1 MFEIKE
7 EVINRAKNKMPETGF
22 NAAVKHLSSYDLEK
36 VLESH
41 GTLTG
46 NSLLEVLWS
55 LGFDTQNYEITEQYA
70 YHRPVLAKTSEPWY
84 GKRWIGMER
93 KDAEWVNSKYSS
105 LDVRV
110 ATAGFS
116 DLGDIVGVM
125 GRQSNFT
132 GDLLDHM
139 RNKKDVNH
147 NNTEVNNESED
158 TDPNTN

>member
-36 VLESH
+36 ILESH
-41 GTLTG
+41 GTPSG
-46 NSLLEVLWS
+46 WSLLEVLWS

-116 DLGDIVGVM
+116 DLGDVVGVM
-125 GRQSNFT
+125 GKQSNFT

-139 RNKKDVNH
+139 KNKRDVN
-147 NNTEVNNESED
+147 TSKEVEKGENDQDGN
-158 TDPNTN
+158 

>member
-7 EVINRAKNKMPETGF
+7 EVINRAKNKMPETGY

-36 VLESH
+36 VLESQ
-41 GTLTG
+41 GTLTVD
-46 NSLLEVLWS
+46 SLLEVLWS

-116 DLGDIVGVM
+116 DLGDVVGVM

-139 RNKKDVNH
+139 KNKRDVN
-147 NNTEVNNESED
+147 
-158 TDPNTN
+158 TDREIEKGENDQDSN

>member
-1 MFEIKE
+1 MFEIRE

-125 GRQSNFT
+125 GKQSNFT
-132 GDLLDHM
+132 ADLITHM
-139 RNKKDVNH
+139 KNKQDVNIQTTH
-147 NNTEVNNESED
+147 TEKGENDQDSN
-158 TDPNTN
+158 

>member
-36 VLESH
+36 ILESH
-41 GTLTG
+41 GTPSG
-46 NSLLEVLWS
+46 WSLLEVLWS

-116 DLGDIVGVM
+116 DLGDVVGVM

-139 RNKKDVNH
+139 KNKRDVN
-147 NNTEVNNESED
+147 TSKEVEKGENDQDGN
-158 TDPNTN
+158 